1 MTVSRELFDNL
12 QDGASKNTRKL
23 AVEPAEFQTGSVT
36 AEASYYSEE
45 LEQARFTRGW
55 SLPTYLSNQPEE
67 AHTAAIKR
75 PADQQPL
82 ILAR

>member
-1 MTVSRELFDNL
+1 MTASREVFDNL

-23 AVEPAEFQTGSVT
+23 VVEPAEFQTGSVT
-36 AEASYYSEE
+36 AEASHYSKE
-45 LEQARFTRGW
+45 LEQARFTRGR

-67 AHTAAIKR
+67 AYTAAVKL
-75 PADQQPL
+75 PTDEQPL